1 MKWEYTDDN
10 GKERTA
16 NIPDDWIRN
25 QCLIYGIDV
34 EDAAEMWLSDHELI
48 ENETVAELTKKAQG
62 ITNRVESGKRKA
74 PARKPD
80 MVKQGII
87 AGLHDYLLSGPEQN
101 VTVANPERMIT
112 FTLGDDN
119 YELVLT
125 KKRKPKN

>member
-1 MKWEYTDDN
+1 MKWEYIDDN
-10 GKERTA
+10 GKQRST
-16 NIPDDWIRN
+16 NIPDDWIYKARLTYN
-25 QCLIYGIDV
+25 LDT
-34 EDAAEMWLSDHELI
+34 EDAAEMWLSDHELV
-48 ENETVAELTKKAQG
+48 ENPVVKELTEKAQG

-80 MVKQGII
+80 EEKRGII

-112 FTLGDDN
+112 FSLGDNN

-125 KKRKPKN
+125 KKRKAK